1 MTRTLVSVSWRL
13 IAASTLAVIGSAAGC
28 GGRAS
33 AICSAD
39 PSPSASAVLIDVS
52 LDANAGGTPFAIG
65 AKMMSNTG
73 VEYTASTLRFYL
85 SHVELLDGN
94 GVASPAVLADAGGT
108 PLRYGV
114 TLVDYRKPD
123 SQVLH
128 LLVPPGSYESLSLSV
143 GVPRDCSGG
152 SGVLNHENA
161 SEQSY
166 PLDVDSDMYWG
177 WDSGY
182 VFFKIEGHATTPAG
196 SKAFLFHL
204 GDDNRYA
211 TANVPARL
219 DVSGPAAHHLAMD
232 INRLFTTPAG
242 EEAPDMTGAAT
253 SNIVH
258 GGKEADTIVNNLKS
272 SGVFQWKN

>member
-13 IAASTLAVIGSAAGC
+13 IAASTLAVIGGAAGC

-143 GVPRDCSGG
+143 GVPRDRRAESRERLGAERSARRRLGHVLGMGLRLRILQDRG
-152 SGVLNHENA
+152 SRDHAGRQQGVL
-161 SEQSY
+161 
-166 PLDVDSDMYWG
+166 
-177 WDSGY
+177 
-182 VFFKIEGHATTPAG
+182 
-196 SKAFLFHL
+196 
-204 GDDNRYA
+204 
-211 TANVPARL
+211 
-219 DVSGPAAHHLAMD
+219 VSP
-232 INRLFTTPAG
+232 RR
-242 EEAPDMTGAAT
+242 
-253 SNIVH
+253 
-258 GGKEADTIVNNLKS
+258 
-272 SGVFQWKN
+272 

>member
-13 IAASTLAVIGSAAGC
+13 IPAAALAVAGAAGC

-39 PSPSASAVLIDVS
+39 PSPSADAVLIDVS
-52 LDANAGGTPFAIG
+52 LDANAGGTPFG
-65 AKMMSNTG
+65 MGKQLTSNGG
-73 VEYTASTLRFYL
+73 VEYSVSTLRFYL
-85 SHVELLDGN
+85 SHVELLDSN
-94 GVASPAVLADAGGT
+94 GVATPAVLADANGT
-108 PLRYGV
+108 PLHYGV

-123 SQVLH
+123 SQLLH

-143 GVPRDCSGG
+143 GVPKDCSGG

-161 SEQSY
+161 SEQSP

-177 WDSGY
+177 WDPGY
-182 VFFKIEGHATTPAG
+182 VFFKIEGHAITPAG

-204 GDDNRYA
+204 GDDKRYA

-219 DVSGPAAHHLAMD
+219 DVSGPAAHRLAMD
-232 INRLFTTPAG
+232 INRLFTTAAG
-242 EEAPDMTGAAT
+242 EEAPDMTGATT
-253 SNIVH
+253 SSIAH

-272 SGVFQWKN
+272 SGVLQWND

>member
-1 MTRTLVSVSWRL
+1 MTKTLVSVSWRL
-13 IAASTLAVIGSAAGC
+13 IAASTLAVMGSAAGC

-33 AICSAD
+33 PICSAD
-39 PSPSASAVLIDVS
+39 PGPSASAVLVDVS

-65 AKMMSNTG
+65 AKMMSSAG

-85 SHVELLDGN
+85 SHVELLDGD
-94 GVASPAVLADAGGT
+94 GVASPAVLADASGS

-128 LLVPPGSYESLSLSV
+128 LLVPPDSYQSLSLSV
-143 GVPRDCSGG
+143 GVPRDCNGG

-182 VFFKIEGHATTPAG
+182 VFFKIEGHAATPAG
-196 SKAFLFHL
+196 SRAFLFHL

-211 TANVPARL
+211 TVNVPARL
-219 DVSGPAAHHLAMD
+219 DVTGPAKHHLALD
-232 INRLFTTPAG
+232 INRLFITPAG
-242 EEAPDMTGAAT
+242 EVAPDMTGAVT

-258 GGKEADTIVNNLKS
+258 GAKEADMIVNNLQS
-272 SGVFQWKN
+272 SGVFQWND